1 MELERLGKYELLE
14 RLGSGGMGEVWKARD
29 TELQRFVAIKL
40 LHADLQADP
49 DFVAHFTREARLV
62 ASLHHPNIVQIH
74 DFQLTNAE
82 GSRVR
87 AYMVMDYIG
96 GGTLADYILN
106 TSRKSLFPPA
116 AEIVYLFTSVGLALD
131 YAHQK
136 SMIHRDIKPANILLD
151 KSTRNTAL
159 GEPVLSDF
167 GIARLQGA
175 SASTVTGALIGTPL
189 YISPEQAEN
198 RGVDDRSDLY
208 SLGVV
213 LYEILT
219 GRTPFRGDNALAIMM
234 QQIYGQPAP
243 PESLNPRIS
252 PALSSVVLRSI
263 AKEPGE
269 RFPSATALTVA
280 LAQALNEP
288 VPAGLERTRSIGER
302 SDYNPLQPTRP
313 ASGMTTHAPTL
324 TTTPPSTTTPPLPLP
339 QPSQHERQAPS
350 RRRLLLVAVAAIVL
364 LAVVGVS
371 AFSVFPRLLA
381 GQTATTP
388 TPNATGGVVGSIT
401 FASSQGAPHN
411 TFDELQIDLNNIP
424 PPPPN
429 STYYA
434 WLGST
439 GSEVTAYPNWQ
450 LHVSNGA
457 VHVRNLGGPQHGDLL
472 ANTEWFLITEETV
485 TNPNIPNPLQ
495 SAHIYYA
502 LISHTSTSS
511 PVFQV
516 RPCPQGSAA
525 NGISAC
531 R

>member
-74 DFQLTNAE
+74 DFQLTDTE

-96 GGTLADYILN
+96 GGTLADYLLN
-106 TSRKSLFPPA
+106 TSRRGLYPPA

-136 SMIHRDIKPANILLD
+136 GMIHRDIKPANILLD
-151 KSTRNTAL
+151 KSARDTAL

-243 PESLNPRIS
+243 PETLNTRIT

-263 AKEPGE
+263 AKEPRE
-269 RFPSATALTVA
+269 RFPSATDMTVA
-280 LAQALNEP
+280 LAQAFDEP
-288 VPAGLERTRSIGER
+288 VPASLERTRSISEQP
-302 SDYNPLQPTRP
+302 DYNPLQPTRTV
-313 ASGMTTHAPTL
+313 SGTTPYTPTL
-324 TTTPPSTTTPPLPLP
+324 TATPPFTTTPPLPLP
-339 QPSQHERQAPS
+339 PPAQQGRQAPS
-350 RRRLLLVAVAAIVL
+350 RRRLLLAAIIAVVVL
-364 LAVVGVS
+364 ALVGVS
-371 AFSVFPRLLA
+371 AFGVFPRLFA
-381 GQTATTP
+381 GGSSTTP
-388 TPNATGGVVGSIT
+388 TPNPTGAVVGSIT
-401 FASSQGAPHN
+401 FVSSQGAPHN

-424 PPPPN
+424 PAPPGL
-429 STYYA
+429 TYYA
-434 WLGST
+434 WLERT
-439 GSEVTAYPNWQ
+439 GSEVQSYPNWQ
-450 LHVSNGA
+450 LKVSNGA
-457 VHVRNLGGPQHGDLL
+457 VYAHNLSDSQHSDLF
-472 ANTEWFLITEETV
+472 AGTDWFFITEETI
-485 TNPNIPNPLQ
+485 TNPTVPNPLQ
-495 SAHIYYA
+495 NAHIYYA
-502 LISHTSTSS
+502 LVSPTSATS
-511 PVFQV
+511 PVFPV
-516 RPCPQGSAA
+516 KRCPQGTAA
-525 NGISAC
+525 DAISAC
-531 R
+531 L